1 MERAVADE
9 SKRIRAARIFTETGR
24 RAALAV
30 LAATYQG
37 EKGWVSDPEAQIP
50 RSDVR
55 RRDIAWY
62 IVRVDGQPAGVL
74 RTLFDPP
81 VKQYL
86 EYGLKFTNPSM
97 DIERLLSGT
106 RIAEV
111 GRFAVLPE
119 HRGNLMLAAALMRA
133 STREMVLRGYTHVI
147 TDVFEDDPHSPL
159 GFHTRV
165 MGFQQIATHDHG
177 ELNCGSR
184 RITLVLDLKSSY
196 QRLKTRGNWFYRY
209 LTAQWP
215 ETLHRRFAT

>member
-1 MERAVADE
+1 MADE

-119 HRGNLMLAAALMRA
+119 HRGNLMLAAALIR
-133 STREMVLRGYTHVI
+133 
-147 TDVFEDDPHSPL
+147 
-159 GFHTRV
+159 
-165 MGFQQIATHDHG
+165 
-177 ELNCGSR
+177 
-184 RITLVLDLKSSY
+184 
-196 QRLKTRGNWFYRY
+196 
-209 LTAQWP
+209 
-215 ETLHRRFAT
+215 